1 MLTGTGAAI
10 ILISLLVWYTQKRP
24 LLILFTFFIPF
35 SATAILN
42 IAPLTFSVTPYHF
55 FGGLLIATVCIGWLR
70 HGVAEAEFD
79 LSSPFFWMALF
90 ILFLMVWLFAAAATR
105 GVTMTVLLQTALLLM
120 GLLVTWTLSRTFDT
134 PETVRLIT
142 VVYLASGIFVA
153 VWGIIQWFC
162 LNTGRPFP
170 AEIFSNS
177 ISKGV
182 NDEEIL
188 KNIGFTVYRMS
199 SVTLEPS
206 YFARFLA
213 PATLVLVVLIGEG
226 VGPRRPL
233 VACLVVYT
241 VAMLLSTS
249 TIGYLG
255 LALTGVVACALY
267 ARRLLPLLAGIGA
280 LTGAVLLAFP
290 RALTAVLSVTVDKSE
305 SGSYEYRLWTMQQ
318 GYDAFATAPFFGH
331 GWGWYAGGAVASV
344 HDFLFKMLSSVGVVG
359 LAIYMIFLVTC
370 ILQSLGA
377 LRALTNYRT
386 GRTLPPA
393 LAAEAAQ
400 LRALL
405 LGFSGAFCLIF
416 VLDALATFSFFIG
429 QQWFLLGAMVGMS
442 YLTNRWIAQ
451 RVEADRLGQITGP
464 AGSGEADP
472 SGRGPAGG
480 PGGGRRSAGGVGVA
494 GAA

>member
-10 ILISLLVWYTQKRP
+10 ILLSLLVWFTQKRP
-24 LLILFTFFIPF
+24 LLTLFTFFIPF

-42 IAPLTFSVTPYHF
+42 IPSATFSITPYHF
-55 FGGLLIATVCIGWLR
+55 FGGLLVAVVCIGWLKK
-70 HGVAEAEFD
+70 GVAEVRID
-79 LSSPFFWMALF
+79 LASPFFWMSTFAV
-90 ILFLMVWLFAAAATR
+90 FLLAWLFASAATR

-120 GLLVTWTLSRTFDT
+120 GLLVTWALARTFDT

-142 VVYLASGIFVA
+142 TVYLASGIFVA

-170 AEIFSNS
+170 DEIFNNS
-177 ISKGV
+177 ISQGV
-182 NDEEIL
+182 NDEEVL

-213 PATLVLVVLIGEG
+213 PATLVLVVLLGEG

-233 VACLVVYT
+233 AACLVVYT

-249 TIGYLG
+249 TIGYMG
-255 LALTGVVACALY
+255 LVLTGAVACALY
-267 ARRLLPLLAGIGA
+267 AQRLLPLLGAIGV
-280 LTGAVLLAFP
+280 LTVGVLLAFP
-290 RALTAVLSVTVDKSE
+290 EALTAVLSVTVDKSE

-318 GYDAFATAPFFGH
+318 GYNAFATAPFFGH

-359 LAIYMIFLVTC
+359 LAIYMIFLGTS
-370 ILQSLGA
+370 IFQSLGA
-377 LRALTNYRT
+377 LRALAEYRT
-386 GRTLPPA
+386 GRVLSPPV
-393 LAAEAAQ
+393 AAEAAQ

-416 VLDALATFSFFIG
+416 ILDAFATFSYFIG

-442 YLTNRWIAQ
+442 LLTNRWIAQ
-451 RVEADRLGQITGP
+451 RVEADRLAQIAGP
-464 AGSGEADP
+464 AGTGEADP

>member
-10 ILISLLVWYTQKRP
+10 ILLSLLVWYTQKRP

-42 IAPLTFSVTPYHF
+42 IVPLTFSITPYHF

-70 HGVAEAEFD
+70 KGVAEAKFD
-79 LSSPFFWMALF
+79 LASPFFWMALF
-90 ILFLMVWLFAAAATR
+90 IVFLMAWLFAAAATR
-105 GVTMTVLLQTALLLM
+105 GVTMTVLLQTALLIM
-120 GLLVTWTLSRTFDT
+120 GLLVTWVLSRTFDT
-134 PETVRLIT
+134 PETVRQIA
-142 VVYLASGIFVA
+142 VAYLASGVFVA

-170 AEIFSNS
+170 DDIFNNS
-177 ISKGV
+177 ISQGV
-182 NDEEIL
+182 NDAEVL

-213 PATLVLVVLIGEG
+213 PATLVVLVLLGEG

-233 VACLVVYT
+233 VACLVLFVG
-241 VAMLLSTS
+241 AMLLSTS

-255 LALTGVVACALY
+255 LVLAGVAATALY
-267 ARRLLPLLAGIGA
+267 AQRLLPLLGAIGVVAGG
-280 LTGAVLLAFP
+280 VLLAFP
-290 RALTAVLSVTVDKSE
+290 EALTAVLSVTVDKSE
-305 SGSYEYRLWTMQQ
+305 SGSYEYRMWTMQQ

-344 HDFLFKMLSSVGVVG
+344 HDFLFKMLSSVGIVG
-359 LAIYMIFLVTC
+359 LTIYMIFLATS

-377 LRALTNYRT
+377 LRALTDYRT
-386 GRTLPPA
+386 GRDLSPA
-393 LAAEAAQ
+393 VTAEAAQ

-416 VLDALATFSFFIG
+416 ILDALATFSYFIG
-429 QQWFLLGAMVGMS
+429 QQWFLLGAVVGMS
-442 YLTNRWIAQ
+442 HLTNQWIAR
-451 RVEADRLGQITGP
+451 RVEADRLGQTAGA
-464 AGSGEADP
+464 AGSGDAEP
-472 SGRGPAGG
+472 SGRGP
-480 PGGGRRSAGGVGVA
+480 GGGSPR
-494 GAA
+494 GAAAAQPAA